1 MSGSQPTLHRTAATA
16 SGIYAAPAD
25 PAALLARHDRPGP
38 RYTSY
43 PPANLWR
50 DDVGPADLAAALAHV
65 GARGEPLALYAH
77 FPFCAAKCL
86 YCGCNATVTRH
97 ARVVDDYLDD
107 LERELDGVGDAL
119 GGRAPALQLHWG
131 GGTPNFLSDAQ
142 LARAAA
148 LFATRFAFAPGAEW
162 SVECDPRL
170 VTPSQLATLRAAG
183 FTRLSYGVQD
193 LDGDVQRA
201 IGRPQD
207 EALVRA
213 AVAAARDAGFAGLNL
228 DLMYGLPQQD
238 DATFAATLDAAI
250 DMRPERLAVFGYA
263 HVPWL
268 KAHQKRID
276 AGALPDATA
285 RFALW
290 RLAVER
296 LVEAGYRW
304 IGLDHFAL
312 PDDPLTVAFDA
323 GTLHRNFMG
332 YTTMDAPH
340 LVGVGC
346 SAISDV
352 DGLYA
357 QGDPKLGAWRTLVRA
372 GTLPVVRGWRL
383 SPDERRLRSA
393 ITRLMC
399 DLALPLAALGDDAPA
414 ARARLAPLVDDG
426 CVTLDDDVLRVTPLG
441 RWFLRTAC
449 MAIDPMLA
457 RPRDWEAPAWSRA
470 V

>member
-1 MSGSQPTLHRTAATA
+1 MSGTPTSPSRPPLPAGAGT
-16 SGIYAAPAD
+16 YAPPRD

-50 DDVGPADLAAALAHV
+50 DDVGAPDLAAALAHV

-86 YCGCNATVTRH
+86 YCGCNATVTRQP
-97 ARVVDDYLDD
+97 RVVDEYLDD
-107 LERELDGVGDAL
+107 LARELDLLVAAL
-119 GGRAPALQLHWG
+119 GTRAPAVQLHWG
-131 GGTPNFLSDAQ
+131 GGTPNFASDAQ

-148 LFATRFAFAPGAEW
+148 LFRDRFAFDADAEW

-170 VTPSQLATLRAAG
+170 VTASQLATLRAAG
-183 FTRLSYGVQD
+183 FQRLSYGVQD
-193 LDGDVQRA
+193 LDGDVQAA

-207 EALVRA
+207 EALVRRT
-213 AVAAARDAGFAGLNL
+213 VAMAREAGFTGLNL
-228 DLMYGLPQQD
+228 DLMYGLPRQTPG
-238 DATFAATLDAAI
+238 TFAATLDAAI

-263 HVPWL
+263 HVPWM
-268 KAHQKRID
+268 KAHQRRID
-276 AGALPDATA
+276 ADALPDGAA

-290 RLAVER
+290 RMAVER
-296 LVEAGYRW
+296 LEAAGYRW

-312 PDDPLTVAFDA
+312 ADDPLTRAFDG

-332 YTTMDAPH
+332 YTTMPASQ
-340 LVGVGC
+340 LVAAGC

-357 QGDPKLGAWRTLVRA
+357 QGEPKLGAWRAAVRA
-372 GTLPVVRGWRL
+372 GRLPVVRGWRL
-383 SPDERRLRSA
+383 DAAQRTRRTA
-393 ITRLMC
+393 IMRLMC
-399 DLALPLAALGDDAPA
+399 DLALPLAALGDEGDA
-414 ARARLAPLVDDG
+414 ARGRLAPLVDDG
-426 CVTLDDDVLRVTPLG
+426 IATLDGDVLRVTTLG
-441 RWFLRTAC
+441 RWFLRNVC
-449 MAIDPMLA
+449 MALDPML
-457 RPRDWEAPAWSRA
+457 PSPGTGPAFSRT

>member
-1 MSGSQPTLHRTAATA
+1 VSRAPIAPSRPPHLADVGT
-16 SGIYAAPAD
+16 YAPPGD

-50 DDVGPADLAAALAHV
+50 DDVGATDLAAALAHV

-86 YCGCNATVTRH
+86 YCGCNATVTKH
-97 ARVVDDYLDD
+97 ARVVDEYLDD
-107 LERELDGVGDAL
+107 LARELDLLVAAL
-119 GGRAPALQLHWG
+119 GTRAPAVQLHWG
-131 GGTPNFLSDAQ
+131 GGTPNFLDDAQ
-142 LARAAA
+142 LLRAAT
-148 LFATRFAFAPGAEW
+148 LFRERFAFAPDAEW

-183 FTRLSYGVQD
+183 FQRLSYGVQD
-193 LDGDVQRA
+193 LDGEVQVA
-201 IGRPQD
+201 IGRLQD
-207 EALVRA
+207 VALVEGTVAMARA
-213 AVAAARDAGFAGLNL
+213 AGFEGLNL
-228 DLMYGLPQQD
+228 DLMYGLPLQTLD
-238 DATFAATLDAAI
+238 TFGATLDAAI
-250 DMRPERLAVFGYA
+250 AMRPERLAVFGYA
-263 HVPWL
+263 HVPWM

-276 AGALPDATA
+276 TATLPDAAA

-296 LVEAGYRW
+296 LEGAGYRW

-312 PDDPLTVAFDA
+312 ADDPLTRAFDG

-332 YTTMDAPH
+332 YTTMPASQ
-340 LVGVGC
+340 LVAAGC

-357 QGDPKLGAWRTLVRA
+357 QGEPKLGAWREAVRA
-372 GTLPVVRGWRL
+372 GRLPVVRGWRL
-383 SPDERRLRSA
+383 DAAQARRREA

-399 DLALPLAALGDDAPA
+399 DLALPLAALGDEADE
-414 ARARLAPLVDDG
+414 ARARLVPLVDDG
-426 CVTLDDDVLRVTPLG
+426 VVTLDGEVLRVTTTG
-441 RWFLRTAC
+441 RWFLRTVC
-449 MAIDPMLA
+449 MALDPMLPPA
-457 RPRDWEAPAWSRA
+457 GTGPAWSRT